1 MSKKDKKKQNNNNS
15 NQNNKQVEKPTIVV
29 KPSNEIQTTEEGE
42 QLLKDSLTKVED
54 YCYNRRQ

>member
-29 KPSNEIQTTEEGE
+29 KPSNEIQTTEEG
-42 QLLKDSLTKVED
+42 
-54 YCYNRRQ
+54 